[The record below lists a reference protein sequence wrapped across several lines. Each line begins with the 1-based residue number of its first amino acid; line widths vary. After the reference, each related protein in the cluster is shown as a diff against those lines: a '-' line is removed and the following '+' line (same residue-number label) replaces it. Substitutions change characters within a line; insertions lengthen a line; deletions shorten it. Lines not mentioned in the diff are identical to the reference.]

1 MCKDIQDK
9 FSYLL
14 TEEYQTLKELLNLLS
29 KALNLA
35 EFIALVLE
43 TVLQNH

>member
-1 MCKDIQDK
+1 MLRAIQDK
-9 FSYLL
+9 YSYLL
-14 TEEYQTLKELLNLLS
+14 TEEYQTLKALLNLLS
-29 KALNLA
+29 KVLNLT